1 MFIQS
6 QHKLINNYDNDC
18 ITIIDLEQIVELE
31 QQSQRS

>member
-1 MFIQS
+1 MFIKLQ
-6 QHKLINNYDNDC
+6 LINYYDNDC

>member
-6 QHKLINNYDNDC
+6 QYKLINKYDNDC